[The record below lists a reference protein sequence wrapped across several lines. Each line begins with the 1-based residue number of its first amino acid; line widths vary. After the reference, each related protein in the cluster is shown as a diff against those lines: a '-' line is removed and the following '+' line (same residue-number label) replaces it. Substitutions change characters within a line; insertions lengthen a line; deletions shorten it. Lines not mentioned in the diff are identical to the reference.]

1 MVLTLVLATQILVIA
16 HRAEHEHHAEN
27 SIPAIQSAIQLG
39 VDYVE
44 LDVRTT
50 QDGKLVL
57 MHDKTVDR
65 TTDGKGAV
73 KDLTRDQIRHLRLR
87 DYDGQVPTFEE
98 AMDTARGK
106 ISIYLDWKEASP
118 KAIFDALSTHG
129 MLDSVVVYG
138 ENREL
143 QQLEELAPGIR
154 VMPEA
159 DSKGSLEKAERMLKP
174 TVVAFDQGDFKPEL
188 ISHALAM
195 KADIF
200 VDRLGDQDTESSWQD
215 AIDKGVKGIQTN
227 HPAEL
232 LEFLRT
238 RKLHP

>member
-16 HRAEHEHHAEN
+16 HRAEHEHHGEN

-65 TTDGKGAV
+65 TTGGKGAV
-73 KDLTRDQIRHLRLR
+73 NDLTLDQIRHLRLR
-87 DYDGQVPTFEE
+87 DYDDQVPTFEE
-98 AMDTARGK
+98 AMETARGK
-106 ISIYLDWKEASP
+106 VNIYLDWKDASP
-118 KAIFDALSTHG
+118 KAIFDALSAHG
-129 MLDSVVVYG
+129 MLDRVVVYG

-143 QQLEELAPGIR
+143 QELEKLAPGIR

-159 DSKGSLEKAERMLKP
+159 DSQTHLDEAERMLKP
-174 TVVAFDQGDFKPEL
+174 TVVAFDQGDFKPAL
-188 ISHALAM
+188 ISQALSM
-195 KADIF
+195 RADIF
-200 VDRLGDQDTESSWQD
+200 VDRLWDQDTESFWQD

-232 LEFLRT
+232 LDFLRT